1 MRVNN
6 GDSKTRLLLI
16 VYWVD
21 THSEY
26 IVLWFWNKKK
36 KIKKPSGQIN
46 KKYSLNFRKILTV
59 ILDVKGLYYIGL
71 IHFSSPKF
79 K

>member
-1 MRVNN
+1 MGILKPDNYLV
-6 GDSKTRLLLI
+6 
-16 VYWVD
+16 
-21 THSEY
+21 Y
-26 IVLWFWNKKK
+26 IVLILIQNISYYDFEIKK
-36 KIKKPSGQIN
+36 KKPSGQIN

-71 IHFSSPKF
+71 MHFSSPKF

>member
-1 MRVNN
+1 MAILKPDNYLV
-6 GDSKTRLLLI
+6 
-16 VYWVD
+16 
-21 THSEY
+21 Y
-26 IVLWFWNKKK
+26 IVLILIQNTSYYDFEIKKK
-36 KIKKPSGQIN
+36 KKKPSGQIN

-71 IHFSSPKF
+71 MHFSSPKF

>member
-26 IVLWFWNKKK
+26 IVLWFWNKK